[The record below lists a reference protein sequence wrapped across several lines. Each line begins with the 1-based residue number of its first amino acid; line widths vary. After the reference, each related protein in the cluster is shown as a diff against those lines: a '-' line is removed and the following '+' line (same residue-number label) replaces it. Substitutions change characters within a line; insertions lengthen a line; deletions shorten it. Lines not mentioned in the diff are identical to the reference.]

1 MSLRGR
7 LSSAKRNDDILSCI
21 VAAIF
26 VLASCAPPPTKTS
39 VPQALSTERIDP
51 TLAPTVTA
59 TFLTATLRPTIPA
72 TDTPVPCDSRS
83 VEYCIVDGSFIFQRP
98 ILPPGNQAI
107 DPTYRFGSTD
117 NGTRDPHHG
126 VEFDNNSGTAVHAAA
141 DGLVVFAGEDKKAIY
156 APWPNFYGW
165 LVVLQHDDGLF
176 TLYAHLSKI
185 SVEAGAKVQLG
196 DQVGAVGQSGAATG
210 SHLHFEVRS
219 GDVEDY
225 FATLNPELWI
235 IPTPISGAISFAI
248 MDEKSKFLSAQITL
262 QHYSAAKEILE
273 AYYVETY
280 NASLAKGVENA
291 ALTDLPAGQF
301 RVTLIANG
309 HLYERWVEVQSGK
322 LTQIVI
328 VVN

>member
-1 MSLRGR
+1 M
-7 LSSAKRNDDILSCI
+7 
-21 VAAIF
+21 
-26 VLASCAPPPTKTS
+26 
-39 VPQALSTERIDP
+39 
-51 TLAPTVTA
+51 
-59 TFLTATLRPTIPA
+59 
-72 TDTPVPCDSRS
+72 
-83 VEYCIVDGSFIFQRP
+83 
-98 ILPPGNQAI
+98 
-107 DPTYRFGSTD
+107 
-117 NGTRDPHHG
+117 
-126 VEFDNNSGTAVHAAA
+126 
-141 DGLVVFAGEDKKAIY
+141 
-156 APWPNFYGW
+156 
-165 LVVLQHDDGLF
+165 LQHDDDLF

-219 GDVEDY
+219 GDVEDF

-322 LTQIVI
+322 LTQIAI